1 MSQFPK
7 RRLSTRAPR
16 VSLRETVPVTI
27 QLENGKQLPA
37 KLHKLSIS
45 GGLLETVTYLE
56 ERVRVAV
63 TLPIGSSFVRP
74 KAEMLFP
81 MWSVNGYLQP
91 FRFTG
96 LWAEERQ
103 VLEMEISDL
112 LKQSVTRSSAVLK
125 AGWPPARFD
134 RERF

>member
-1 MSQFPK
+1 MRQFPK
-7 RRLSTRAPR
+7 RPLTTRAPR
-16 VSLRETVPVTI
+16 VSLRESVPVVI

-37 KLHKLSIS
+37 KLHKLSIT

-56 ERVRVAV
+56 ERVRVGV
-63 TLPIGSSFVRP
+63 TLPIGTSFVRP

-81 MWSVNGYLQP
+81 MWCAHGYLQP

-103 VLEMEISDL
+103 ILEMEIAEL
-112 LKQSVTRSSAVLK
+112 LKQSVMRSTAVVRSSL
-125 AGWPPARFD
+125 PPPRFN

>member
-1 MSQFPK
+1 M
-7 RRLSTRAPR
+7 
-16 VSLRETVPVTI
+16 I

-37 KLHKLSIS
+37 KLHKLSIT

-56 ERVRVAV
+56 ERVRVGV

-81 MWSVNGYLQP
+81 MWSANGYLQP
-91 FRFTG
+91 FRFTS

-103 VLEMEISDL
+103 ILEREIKQL
-112 LKQSVTRSSAVLK
+112 LNQTVVRSTTGLRSGLPPTR
-125 AGWPPARFD
+125 FN
-134 RERF
+134 RETL

>member
-7 RRLSTRAPR
+7 QRFSIRAPR

-37 KLHKLSIS
+37 KLHKIS
-45 GGLLETVTYLE
+45 VTGGLLETVTYLE
-56 ERVRVAV
+56 ERVRVGV

-96 LWAEERQ
+96 LWVEERQ
-103 VLEMEISDL
+103 ILEMEISEL
-112 LKQSVTRSSAVLK
+112 LKQSVTRSSAGLK
-125 AGWPPARFD
+125 AGLPPARFD

>member
-1 MSQFPK
+1 
-7 RRLSTRAPR
+7 

-56 ERVRVAV
+56 ERIRVGV

-81 MWSVNGYLQP
+81 RWSVNGYLQP

-103 VLEMEISDL
+103 ILETEITEL
-112 LKQSVTRSSAVLK
+112 LKQSVVRSSAGVRSGL
-125 AGWPPARFD
+125 PSPRFN
-134 RERF
+134 REPFSF

>member
-1 MSQFPK
+1 MTQFPQ
-7 RRLSTRAPR
+7 RRLATRAPR
-16 VSLRETVPVTI
+16 VSLRETVSVVI

-37 KLHKLSIS
+37 KLHKLSIT

-56 ERVRVAV
+56 ERVRVGV
-63 TLPIGSSFVRP
+63 TLPIGASFVRP

-81 MWSVNGYLQP
+81 MWCAHGYLQP

-103 VLEMEISDL
+103 ILETEITEL
-112 LKQSVTRSSAVLK
+112 LKQSVVRSSAGVRSGL
-125 AGWPPARFD
+125 APARFN
-134 RERF
+134 RETF

>member
-1 MSQFPK
+1 MSESPK

-16 VSLRETVPVTI
+16 VSLRETVSVTI

-37 KLHKLSIS
+37 KLHKLSMT

-56 ERVRVAV
+56 ERVRVGV

-81 MWSVNGYLQP
+81 MWCAQGYLQP

-103 VLEMEISDL
+103 ILEKEVTEL
-112 LKQSVTRSSAVLK
+112 LKQTVARSSARLGSGV
-125 AGWPPARFD
+125 PPTRFYS
-134 RERF
+134 F

>member
-16 VSLRETVPVTI
+16 VSLRETVPLTI
-27 QLENGKQLPA
+27 HLENGKQLPA
-37 KLHKLSIS
+37 KLHKLSIT

-56 ERVRVAV
+56 ERVRVGV
-63 TLPIGSSFVRP
+63 TLPIGTSFVRP

-103 VLEMEISDL
+103 VLEMEIAEL
-112 LKQSVTRSSAVLK
+112 LKQSVTRSTTGLK
-125 AGWPPARFD
+125 AGLPPARFN
-134 RERF
+134 RQTF